1 MIIIVHEFKMN
12 FKNEYVLFVFLYHPS
27 VATMKRH
34 KQLHSPK
41 YLKEQKAMILKEAE
55 QLQVIDSGDSASEE
69 EN

>member
-1 MIIIVHEFKMN
+1 
-12 FKNEYVLFVFLYHPS
+12 
-27 VATMKRH
+27 MKRH
-34 KQLHSPK
+34 KRLHSPK